1 MVLVSAPLIATY
13 SAAFHNAWSGIVSF
27 QSSSVRSSD
36 IQRALGLKSDH
47 RLPASLLTH
56 THTQHAS
63 MWMMMATTTT
73 ALHLWQVHF
82 FSQVRTFFCKSAFF
96 RCMRSTVRSEHG
108 QNAQGRSA
116 FQWGSLR

>member
-13 SAAFHNAWSGIVSF
+13 SAACHKAWSGIVSF

-82 FSQVRTFFCKSAFF
+82 FLRCAHFFAKAPSSGACVQLSDQ
-96 RCMRSTVRSEHG
+96 STGKTRRAVQHSSG
-108 QNAQGRSA
+108 AA
-116 FQWGSLR
+116 